1 MDYSL
6 LHPADQLVMII
17 DRIYHHG
24 MTTTSGGN
32 LSIMDDSG
40 DIWITPSGIDSG
52 IDKGNLTRD
61 DMICVKPDG
70 NRIGKHEPSGEL
82 LFHQLIYK
90 RRFDIKAILHAHPVS
105 LVAFSIVRKLPEIHL
120 IPEIRQISGEISI
133 ASYGIPGSNELSGRI
148 ADEFDKGFSS
158 VLLENHGVVTGSGT
172 LFKAFKAFE
181 SLEFCAQMQIHS
193 MKLGEATP
201 LNKREMDLLSK
212 KTHAAL
218 DEFTPAIHTSEERA
232 ARRDMILLIRRS
244 YDQLLFTSTQGTYS
258 VRLSDGSVVI
268 TPFGKDR
275 KYLIEEDLVLISK
288 GKKESGK
295 FPSRSVNLHLAIYEK
310 NPSVNSILIAH
321 PPYVMAFAVTDA
333 ELDTSILLESYSMLH
348 DVRKVPYGTSFLDV
362 ETTASMISEK
372 TSMLICRN
380 DCVIVTGSN
389 LINAFDRLKVAE
401 YCARSI
407 ISSIGIGKK
416 MPISK
421 DELDKFDQSSSSR
434 NV

>member
-32 LSIMDDSG
+32 LSIQDDNG

-70 NRIGKHEPSGEL
+70 TKIGKHDPSGEL

-90 RRFDIKAILHAHPVS
+90 KRFDIKAILHAHPAS
-105 LVAFSIVRKLPEIHL
+105 LVAFGIVHTLPEVHL
-120 IPEIRQISGEISI
+120 IPNIKLMCGEISI
-133 ASYGIPGSNELSGRI
+133 TPYGIPGSDELSERI
-148 ADEFDKGFSS
+148 ANEFDKGFSS
-158 VLLENHGVVTGSGT
+158 VLLENHGVVMGSAT

-181 SLEFCAQMQIHS
+181 TLEFCAQMQIHAL
-193 MKLGEATP
+193 KLGAVKP
-201 LNKREMDLLSK
+201 LVPRDIDFSK
-212 KTHAAL
+212 LKSNAAL

-232 ARRDMILLIRRS
+232 ARRDLILLIRRS

-258 VRLSDGSVVI
+258 VRLSDGSVII

-275 KYLIEEDLVLISK
+275 KYLIEEDLVLINK
-288 GKKESGK
+288 GQRESGK
-295 FPSRSVNLHLAIYEK
+295 FPNRSVNLHLSIYEK
-310 NPSVNSILIAH
+310 NPSVNSILVAH
-321 PPYVMAFAVTDA
+321 PPYLMAFAVTDA
-333 ELDTSILLESYSMLH
+333 QFDTSILLESYSMLRE
-348 DVRKVPYGTSFLDV
+348 VKKIPYGSNFLDM
-362 ETTASMISEK
+362 EATASMISDK
-372 TSMLICRN
+372 TPMLICSN
-380 DCVIVTGSN
+380 DCVLVTGGN
-389 LINAFDRLKVAE
+389 LTKAFDRLKVAD

-407 ISSIGIGKK
+407 ISSVGIGKLI
-416 MPISK
+416 PISQV
-421 DELDKFDQSSSSR
+421 ELEKIDHSFG
-434 NV
+434 